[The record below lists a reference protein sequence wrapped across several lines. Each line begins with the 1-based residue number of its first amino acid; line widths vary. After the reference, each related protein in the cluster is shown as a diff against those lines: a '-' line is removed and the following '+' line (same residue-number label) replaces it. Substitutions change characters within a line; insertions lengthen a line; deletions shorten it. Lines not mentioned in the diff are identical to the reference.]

1 MPRILPSSAARR
13 EVGKAI
19 RSTVSS
25 GIAFWRT
32 CGLANSASHLPDWS
46 STTISIRLARLRR
59 QLPSAHAVNVLVSNS
74 NFESA
79 QLKYQTATDDPENLT
94 AENFLLPPSELTI
107 ERMHKLMAFSE
118 RSDAVPLHM
127 EVIQR
132 ILRQMAAS
140 GQDRSFKY
148 GVFLQLLDQAGL
160 STEQQRPM
168 RLRLDLC
175 YGHEEG

>member
-1 MPRILPSSAARR
+1 
-13 EVGKAI
+13 
-19 RSTVSS
+19 
-25 GIAFWRT
+25 
-32 CGLANSASHLPDWS
+32 
-46 STTISIRLARLRR
+46 
-59 QLPSAHAVNVLVSNS
+59 
-74 NFESA
+74 
-79 QLKYQTATDDPENLT
+79 
-94 AENFLLPPSELTI
+94 
-107 ERMHKLMAFSE
+107 MHKLMAFSE